1 MITTSPRR
9 QRRRRRQ
16 LTIDELYDERQTLRK
31 EWMEFLDS
39 MDSDDTSY
47 EGNSIIP
54 GCNVLDEIITDP
66 PGLPKVASTA
76 STATTATTAA
86 TATTTTTAATATTTM
101 PNEEILQI
109 QSHLDY
115 DYDCGDSDNDS
126 NHPAYRSLK
135 EQVDQLDEI
144 FEIFSDLPDMNN
156 SNSNNDIPSPT
167 GTSNDAFEE
176 EWKALDKLESDLYK
190 EMTECD
196 INVAANS
203 IKSCITSKDDDYG
216 SYHVKGN
223 NNNTKND
230 RGEQQQ
236 QQIQQQKKE
245 TKTATMLNNNGDG
258 TTSGIITIEKENND
272 DSIRDDI
279 VVCVNDCNGGQQQQ
293 QQLEYECVSN
303 DLLLYAAK
311 IMTTTKNRTTKEL
324 ESESP
329 VNSGSSH
336 GPLSSS
342 SSTAASNTATA
353 LKDNDLLLHAA
364 KIVTTTKNKT
374 IEEPESESQHNS
386 ESSHSRLSSSSSSS
400 STTTSKT
407 ATALKHMRRRRR
419 RRSSFSNSNE
429 KSFVEEETAQ
439 PTVVTVIT
447 ANSNSESTV
456 STTEILFTTR
466 KKARNDNYNDDGD
479 GDGIIVLVEDNNS
492 CIVNINNDD
501 ATDIDI
507 DKNAI
512 FGHKNHVFS
521 EGEEITTTY
530 TASPTSVGTK
540 EEEEEEEEEE
550 QQQQQQQQQQIEQ
563 VEKKK
568 INTTPPSDHDD
579 DGDDIQTSSI
589 CEDWTTSLGSISFH
603 QIENETIVEKD
614 EKENETEGQQ
624 HHEKINLIEYRI
636 DNNDSAIIDN
646 EMEEDII
653 GTDMI
658 CENIDQK
665 QQDRKRPSASELLTD
680 YCCTEMCAY
689 GTSTDPDVLDYVFEN
704 VESFIC
710 ATDAAVP
717 RSGVGSPIGEKELL
731 LLDNTNNML
740 VLKRD
745 NNIVAEGSNGK
756 PAQLLTT
763 TRQGDLLGYCFE
775 HVESYV
781 CTSSSFD
788 EEVYRNWCSKSVL
801 PSPTKKSAS
810 KSKSLQQVQQECDN
824 GHLKFT
830 SLLSNSSMYTQDLST
845 ISEVSSRKEQPP
857 SCDKIADTDADAIES
872 WSTWSSDKKEEEE
885 CAVHRNSHLPLL
897 TTNTISNTS
906 TINQVEDYQKGEGY
920 ELMVNGIISN
930 EHNNEP
936 SLLPSIGKIDEEIV
950 IEAVY
955 GNVSTAHE
963 EENDDDVND
972 LVDNIVTDT
981 SSGEEERYLH
991 QQPQQHPQQVQTQ
1004 IQNEQNPIS
1013 PLLCKMIV
1021 HSVLADIPH
1030 QESRS
1035 IQCRS
1040 NSSNST
1046 HDTQC
1051 SKITPTPAT
1060 ETSPDKSTTT
1070 NNSSAPKSYTIRPT
1084 PFSSFDKPSPSK
1096 TKLNELNNKQQF
1108 FDDRNDFSTVVV
1120 TNISSIT
1127 VEEEDTRIIDSSPG
1141 FGRDSCDIDAAGLL
1155 NQILLEVDEDVED
1168 IDLPHNKMSVT
1179 NRTVNKWQDQKN
1191 DNGYYAVSSNS
1202 SVATIPTVVI
1212 DEVEEKQSTNALPP
1226 PSAAAVPS
1234 ILSPNLTFELDDAS
1248 SGSSILDLMT
1258 SINENPSDESPQK
1271 QESKE
1276 HDGAVAKT
1284 PCAIINDINNHP
1296 FATFKTD
1303 LTELELEI
1311 MNTTICG
1318 TAGDGE
1324 VSPLTTPV
1332 NHVEEQQEQEANTA
1346 PTPTSYTFFSNNL
1359 PVKKSIDDD
1368 EDDQEQN
1375 DDITDVVP
1383 IHNDTNNDDK
1393 YCAANNSNNNSN
1405 NTIIHTNKSNES
1417 QDSSSSINQVLG
1429 RVYAR
1434 INKRNNNKNGN
1445 LSVKKSV
1452 DNDED
1457 DQEQNDDIIDVI
1469 PIPDDDDNDD
1479 NYRAANNNINNNS
1492 NTIIHTNKSNQ
1503 SQDSSSS
1510 INQVLDR
1517 VYARINEGNNN
1528 KNGIDSIIKS
1538 IISNK
1543 GNDANNDN
1551 SIVNQQQQQQGDSN
1565 ITITE
1570 TILTQ
1575 EVVATTTANDD
1586 GFSTSDDD
1594 DDDHGIEV
1602 MYYEKEDSS
1611 NGTVA
1616 VDYNDGSNDGD
1627 ASTTKTTVT
1636 TRSLSPTLV
1645 GETMKLQYD
1654 DDTIS
1659 SLIRNNSQKLL
1670 DSIASQDYDIY
1681 SKMTSNDI
1689 TGIDCYNT
1697 DNSNDTSIDPTTA
1710 ATPVMAPTM
1719 IIEGR
1724 SACWNKMIFST
1735 NNKNNRPI
1743 IKSITTTR
1751 PTVRK
1756 ISSDVIVLVYS
1767 RYDHHYCDN
1776 NSEIQQHQQQG
1787 ISSKNSTATAS
1798 SSSFITTSNE
1808 TRIWKKIII
1817 KQNEEEKWVNFHFH
1831 RSLSS

>member
-1 MITTSPRR
+1 
-9 QRRRRRQ
+9 
-16 LTIDELYDERQTLRK
+16 
-31 EWMEFLDS
+31 
-39 MDSDDTSY
+39 
-47 EGNSIIP
+47 
-54 GCNVLDEIITDP
+54 
-66 PGLPKVASTA
+66 
-76 STATTATTAA
+76 
-86 TATTTTTAATATTTM
+86 
-101 PNEEILQI
+101 
-109 QSHLDY
+109 
-115 DYDCGDSDNDS
+115 
-126 NHPAYRSLK
+126 
-135 EQVDQLDEI
+135 
-144 FEIFSDLPDMNN
+144 
-156 SNSNNDIPSPT
+156 
-167 GTSNDAFEE
+167 
-176 EWKALDKLESDLYK
+176 
-190 EMTECD
+190 
-196 INVAANS
+196 
-203 IKSCITSKDDDYG
+203 
-216 SYHVKGN
+216 
-223 NNNTKND
+223 
-230 RGEQQQ
+230 
-236 QQIQQQKKE
+236 
-245 TKTATMLNNNGDG
+245 
-258 TTSGIITIEKENND
+258 
-272 DSIRDDI
+272 
-279 VVCVNDCNGGQQQQ
+279 
-293 QQLEYECVSN
+293 
-303 DLLLYAAK
+303 
-311 IMTTTKNRTTKEL
+311 
-324 ESESP
+324 
-329 VNSGSSH
+329 
-336 GPLSSS
+336 
-342 SSTAASNTATA
+342 
-353 LKDNDLLLHAA
+353 
-364 KIVTTTKNKT
+364 
-374 IEEPESESQHNS
+374 
-386 ESSHSRLSSSSSSS
+386 
-400 STTTSKT
+400 
-407 ATALKHMRRRRR
+407 
-419 RRSSFSNSNE
+419 
-429 KSFVEEETAQ
+429 
-439 PTVVTVIT
+439 
-447 ANSNSESTV
+447 
-456 STTEILFTTR
+456 
-466 KKARNDNYNDDGD
+466 
-479 GDGIIVLVEDNNS
+479 
-492 CIVNINNDD
+492 
-501 ATDIDI
+501 
-507 DKNAI
+507 
-512 FGHKNHVFS
+512 
-521 EGEEITTTY
+521 
-530 TASPTSVGTK
+530 
-540 EEEEEEEEEE
+540 
-550 QQQQQQQQQQIEQ
+550 
-563 VEKKK
+563 
-568 INTTPPSDHDD
+568 
-579 DGDDIQTSSI
+579 
-589 CEDWTTSLGSISFH
+589 
-603 QIENETIVEKD
+603 
-614 EKENETEGQQ
+614 
-624 HHEKINLIEYRI
+624 
-636 DNNDSAIIDN
+636 
-646 EMEEDII
+646 MEEDII

-717 RSGVGSPIGEKELL
+717 RSGVGSPTGEKELL
-731 LLDNTNNML
+731 LPDNTNNML

-781 CTSSSFD
+781 CTSSYFD
-788 EEVYRNWCSKSVL
+788 EEVYRNWFSKSVL

-897 TTNTISNTS
+897 TTNTNSNTS

-955 GNVSTAHE
+955 GNVSTAHD

-991 QQPQQHPQQVQTQ
+991 QQPQQHQQQVQTQ

-1021 HSVLADIPH
+1021 HPVLADIPH

-1051 SKITPTPAT
+1051 SKITPAPAT

-1096 TKLNELNNKQQF
+1096 TKLNELNNEQQF

-1191 DNGYYAVSSNS
+1191 DNGYYAVSSNN

-1212 DEVEEKQSTNALPP
+1212 DEAEEKQSANALPP

-1258 SINENPSDESPQK
+1258 SVDENPFDESPQK

-1284 PCAIINDINNHP
+1284 SCAIINDINNHP
-1296 FATFKTD
+1296 FATFKKD

-1332 NHVEEQQEQEANTA
+1332 NHLEEQQEQEANTA
-1346 PTPTSYTFFSNNL
+1346 PTPTPTSYTFFSNNL

-1375 DDITDVVP
+1375 DDIIDVVP
-1383 IHNDTNNDDK
+1383 IHDDNNNDDK

-1434 INKRNNNKNGN
+1434 IIKGNNNKNGN
-1445 LSVKKSV
+1445 LSVKKSI
-1452 DNDED
+1452 DDDED
-1457 DQEQNDDIIDVI
+1457 DQEQNDDIIDVV

-1479 NYRAANNNINNNS
+1479 NYRAANNNNNNN

-1517 VYARINEGNNN
+1517 VYARVIKGNNS

-1551 SIVNQQQQQQGDSN
+1551 SIVNQQQQQGDSN

-1602 MYYEKEDSS
+1602 IYDEKEDSS

-1645 GETMKLQYD
+1645 GETMKLQSD

-1659 SLIRNNSQKLL
+1659 SLIRNNNQKLL
-1670 DSIASQDYDIY
+1670 DSIANQDYDTY

-1787 ISSKNSTATAS
+1787 ISSKNSAATAS

-1831 RSLSS
+1831 RSISS

>member
-1 MITTSPRR
+1 MSTAMITTSPRR

-47 EGNSIIP
+47 EENSIIP

-76 STATTATTAA
+76 STASTAATAATAATTTATATA
-86 TATTTTTAATATTTM
+86 TATTTTTTTTTM
-101 PNEEILQI
+101 SNEEILQI

-115 DYDCGDSDNDS
+115 DYDYDCGDNDNDS
-126 NHPAYRSLK
+126 NDPAYRSLK

-144 FEIFSDLPDMNN
+144 FEIFSDLPNMNN
-156 SNSNNDIPSPT
+156 NSNNDIPSPT

-223 NNNTKND
+223 NSNTKND

-303 DLLLYAAK
+303 DLLLYATK
-311 IMTTTKNRTTKEL
+311 IMTTTKNRTTKGL

-353 LKDNDLLLHAA
+353 LKHNDLLLHAA
-364 KIVTTTKNKT
+364 KIMTTTKNKT
-374 IEEPESESQHNS
+374 IEEPESESQDNS
-386 ESSHSRLSSSSSSS
+386 ESSHSRLSSSSSS

-419 RRSSFSNSNE
+419 RSSFSSSNE
-429 KSFVEEETAQ
+429 QSVVVEETAQ

-456 STTEILFTTR
+456 STTELLFTTR
-466 KKARNDNYNDDGD
+466 KKARNDNNNDDGD
-479 GDGIIVLVEDNNS
+479 GEGDGIIVLVGDNDS
-492 CIVNINNDD
+492 CIVNIDNDD
-501 ATDIDI
+501 ATDIDR
-507 DKNAI
+507 NAI
-512 FGHKNHVFS
+512 FGHNDHVFP

-540 EEEEEEEEEE
+540 EEEEEEEEE
-550 QQQQQQQQQQIEQ
+550 QQQQQQQQIEQ
-563 VEKKK
+563 VKKK
-568 INTTPPSDHDD
+568 NINTTPPSDHDD

-589 CEDWTTSLGSISFH
+589 CDNWTTSL
-603 QIENETIVEKD
+603 D
-614 EKENETEGQQ
+614 EKENEIEGQQ
-624 HHEKINLIEYRI
+624 HHEKINLIEYRT

-646 EMEEDII
+646 EMKEDII

-658 CENIDQK
+658 RENIDQK

-689 GTSTDPDVLDYVFEN
+689 GTSTDTDVLDYVFEN

-717 RSGVGSPIGEKELL
+717 RSGVDSPTGEKELL
-731 LLDNTNNML
+731 LPVNTNNML

-745 NNIVAEGSNGK
+745 NNI
-756 PAQLLTT
+756 
-763 TRQGDLLGYCFE
+763 GDLLGYCFE

-788 EEVYRNWCSKSVL
+788 EEVDDNWCSKSVL

-810 KSKSLQQVQQECDN
+810 KSKSLQQVQQEWDN
-824 GHLKFT
+824 GHHKFT
-830 SLLSNSSMYTQDLST
+830 SLLSNSSMYKQDLST
-845 ISEVSSRKEQPP
+845 ISEVSFRKEQPP
-857 SCDKIADTDADAIES
+857 PCDEIADTDADGIES
-872 WSTWSSDKKEEEE
+872 WSSWSSDKKEEEE

-897 TTNTISNTS
+897 TTNTNSNTS
-906 TINQVEDYQKGEGY
+906 TISQVEDYQKGEGY

-930 EHNNEP
+930 EHSNEP

-955 GNVSTAHE
+955 GNVSTAHD
-963 EENDDDVND
+963 EENDDYVND
-972 LVDNIVTDT
+972 LVDNRDT

-991 QQPQQHPQQVQTQ
+991 QQPQQHQQQVQTQ
-1004 IQNEQNPIS
+1004 IQNEQDPIS

-1021 HSVLADIPH
+1021 HPVLADIPH

-1051 SKITPTPAT
+1051 SKITPAPAT
-1060 ETSPDKSTTT
+1060 ETSPDKSTTM

-1084 PFSSFDKPSPSK
+1084 PSFDKPSPSK
-1096 TKLNELNNKQQF
+1096 TKVNELNNEQQF

-1168 IDLPHNKMSVT
+1168 IELPHNKMSVT
-1179 NRTVNKWQDQKN
+1179 NRTVDNWQDQKN
-1191 DNGYYAVSSNS
+1191 DNGYYAVSSNN

-1212 DEVEEKQSTNALPP
+1212 DEAEEKQFANALPP

-1258 SINENPSDESPQK
+1258 SVDENPFDESPQK

-1276 HDGAVAKT
+1276 HDGAVEKT
-1284 PCAIINDINNHP
+1284 SCAIINDINNHP
-1296 FATFKTD
+1296 FATFKKD

-1332 NHVEEQQEQEANTA
+1332 NHLEEQQEQKANTA
-1346 PTPTSYTFFSNNL
+1346 PTPTPTSYTFFSNNL

-1375 DDITDVVP
+1375 DDIIDVVP
-1383 IHNDTNNDDK
+1383 IHDDNNNDDK

-1417 QDSSSSINQVLG
+1417 QDSSSSISQVLG

-1434 INKRNNNKNGN
+1434 IIKGNNNKNGN
-1445 LSVKKSV
+1445 LSVKKSI
-1452 DNDED
+1452 DDDED
-1457 DQEQNDDIIDVI
+1457 DQEQNDDIIDVV

-1479 NYRAANNNINNNS
+1479 NYRAANNDNNN

-1517 VYARINEGNNN
+1517 VYARVIKGNNN
-1528 KNGIDSIIKS
+1528 KNGTD
-1538 IISNK
+1538 
-1543 GNDANNDN
+1543 
-1551 SIVNQQQQQQGDSN
+1551 
-1565 ITITE
+1565 T
-1570 TILTQ
+1570 
-1575 EVVATTTANDD
+1575 
-1586 GFSTSDDD
+1586 
-1594 DDDHGIEV
+1594 
-1602 MYYEKEDSS
+1602 
-1611 NGTVA
+1611 

-1636 TRSLSPTLV
+1636 RRSLSPTLV

-1654 DDTIS
+1654 GDEIS
-1659 SLIRNNSQKLL
+1659 SLIGSNNQKLL
-1670 DSIASQDYDIY
+1670 DSIANQDYDTY

-1710 ATPVMAPTM
+1710 ATPVIAPTM

-1787 ISSKNSTATAS
+1787 ISGKNSAVTAS
-1798 SSSFITTSNE
+1798 TSSFITTSNE
-1808 TRIWKKIII
+1808 TRIWKKIRI

-1831 RSLSS
+1831 RSISS